1 MLPEGKMSNEDRMNI
16 DERRKYLR
24 RMKAR
29 YVQADRKEQ
38 GRLLDEMEAVTELH
52 RKSLIRLMS
61 GSLDREPRQKQRGC
75 TYGAEV
81 SYALSIIAE
90 SFDYLCAERLTPN
103 LIWMANHLVTHG
115 EMVVSPSLLE
125 KLNQISISTVQR
137 ILGRIPRDKP
147 RLPRKGPQRTRKL
160 TQDIPMRRI
169 PWNEQQPGHL
179 ETDLVHHCGPTASGE
194 YVCTVQTIDV
204 ATGWSELRA
213 VLGRSYLVMEDAFRY
228 ILARLPFLLLELHP
242 DNGSEFFNHHLLR
255 FFESTVQ
262 GITLSRSRPYHK
274 NDNRFVEQKNS
285 SLVRAYLGDDRL
297 DTVAQTI
304 AVNQLYD
311 KVWIYYNLL
320 QPVMRLSEKIVT
332 PVEGQLAR
340 VQRRYDQA
348 RTPFDR
354 LCETTAITQERRD
367 QLEALRDRTNPRQ
380 LRQEIHD
387 QIEYI
392 FTLPNAIP
400 GQAENVY
407 LTLTTRPDL
416 QALVLDP
423 ILLDLDP
430 ARAGW
435 EGQTV
440 TP

>member
-1 MLPEGKMSNEDRMNI
+1 MSTEDKMNI

-24 RMKAR
+24 RMEKR
-29 YVQADRKEQ
+29 YVKADRKEQ

-52 RKSLIRLMS
+52 RKSLIRLMN
-61 GSLDREPRQKQRGC
+61 GSLERKPRQRQRGR
-75 TYGAEV
+75 TYGSEV
-81 SYALSIIAE
+81 NYALSVIAQ

-103 LIWMANHLVTHG
+103 LVWMANHLAAHDEL
-115 EMVVSPSLLE
+115 EMSPPLLE
-125 KLNQISISTVQR
+125 KLDQISISTVQR
-137 ILGRIPRDKP
+137 ILAHIPRDKP
-147 RLPRKGPQRTRKL
+147 RLPRKGPRRNRRL
-160 TQDIPMRRI
+160 TQGIPMRRI
-169 PWNEQQPGHL
+169 PWNEQQPGHC

-194 YVCTVQTIDV
+194 YMCTLQVIDV

-213 VLGRSYLVMEDAFRY
+213 VLGRGYLVMEDAFRY
-228 ILARLPFLLLELHP
+228 ILFRLPFLLLELHP

-255 FFESTVQ
+255 FFADLVQ
-262 GITLSRSRPYHK
+262 GLTLSRSRPYHK

-297 DTVAQTI
+297 DTVAHTI

-311 KVWIYYNLL
+311 KVWVYYNLL
-320 QPVMRLSEKIVT
+320 QPVMRLAEKIVT

-340 VQRRYDQA
+340 VKRRYDQA

-380 LRQEIHD
+380 LRQEIYA

-392 FTLPNAIP
+392 FSLPNAIP
-400 GQAENVY
+400 GQTENVY

-416 QALVLDP
+416 QALALDPTLHDLDP
-423 ILLDLDP
+423 I
-430 ARAGW
+430 RADR
-435 EGQTV
+435 EG
-440 TP
+440 

>member
-1 MLPEGKMSNEDRMNI
+1 MSTEEKMTI

-24 RMKAR
+24 KMKKR
-29 YVQADRKEQ
+29 YVKATRTEK
-38 GRLLDEMEAVTELH
+38 GLLLNEMQAVTELH
-52 RKSLIRLMS
+52 RKSLIRLVN
-61 GSLDREPRQKQRGC
+61 GSLDRQPRQRQRGR
-75 TYGAEV
+75 TYGPEV
-81 SYALSIIAE
+81 KYALSVIAE
-90 SFDYLCAERLTPN
+90 SWDYLCADRLTPN
-103 LIWMANHLVTHG
+103 LVWMANHLATHH
-115 EMVVSPSLLE
+115 ELQVSPLLLE
-125 KLNQISISTVQR
+125 KLDQISISTVKR
-137 ILGRIPRDKP
+137 ILAGTPRDKP
-147 RLPRKGPQRTRKL
+147 RLPRGGPRRVHRL
-160 TQDIPMRRI
+160 TQDIPMKRI

-179 ETDLVHHCGPTASGE
+179 ETDLVHHCGPRAYGE
-194 YVCTVQTIDV
+194 YVCTIQAIDV

-228 ILARLPFLLLELHP
+228 ILARLPFLILELHP

-255 FFESTVQ
+255 FFESAVQ
-262 GITLSRSRPYHK
+262 GMTLSRSRPYHK

-285 SLVRAYLGDDRL
+285 SLVRAYLGNDRL

-340 VQRRYDQA
+340 VKRRYDQA

-354 LCETTAITQERRD
+354 LCATKSIPQERRE

-380 LRQEIHD
+380 LRQEIYD

-392 FTLPNAIP
+392 FSLPNAVP
-400 GQAENVY
+400 GQTENVY
-407 LTLTTRPDL
+407 LTLATRPDL
-416 QALVLDP
+416 QALALDP
-423 ILLDLDP
+423 TLHDLVL
-430 ARAGW
+430 ARADW
-435 EGQTV
+435 EDQLV

>member
-1 MLPEGKMSNEDRMNI
+1 MLPEGKMSNEDKMNI

-24 RMKAR
+24 RMKKR
-29 YVQADRKEQ
+29 YVQAGRKEQ

-52 RKSLIRLMS
+52 RKSLIRLIN
-61 GSLDREPRQKQRGC
+61 GDLERQPRQGQRGR

-81 SYALSIIAE
+81 GYALSIIAE

-103 LIWMANHLVTHG
+103 LVWMANHLATHG
-115 EMVVSPSLLE
+115 EMVVSPPLLE
-125 KLNQISISTVQR
+125 KLDQISISTTQR

-160 TQDIPMRRI
+160 TQGIPMRRI
-169 PWNEQQPGHL
+169 PWNEPQPGHC
-179 ETDLVHHCGPTASGE
+179 ETDLVHHCGPSASGE
-194 YVCTVQTIDV
+194 YMCTVQMIDI

-242 DNGSEFFNHHLLR
+242 DNGSEFFNHHMLR
-255 FFESTVQ
+255 FWKDSVK
-262 GITLSRSRPYHK
+262 GVRLSRSRPYHK

-285 SLVRAYLGDDRL
+285 SLVRAYLGNDRL
-297 DTVAQTI
+297 DTVAHTI

-311 KVWIYYNLL
+311 KVWVYYNLL

-332 PVEGQLAR
+332 PVEGHLAR
-340 VQRRYDQA
+340 VKRRYDQA

-354 LCETTAITQERRD
+354 LCETTAISQERRQ

-380 LRQEIHD
+380 LRQEIYD
-387 QIEYI
+387 QLDYI
-392 FTLPNAIP
+392 FSLPNAIP
-400 GQAENVY
+400 GQTENVY
-407 LTLTTRPDL
+407 HTLTTHLDPEPLPLHLDLHDPDL
-416 QALVLDP
+416 P
-423 ILLDLDP
+423 IAP
-430 ARAGW
+430 
-435 EGQTV
+435 
-440 TP
+440 

>member
-1 MLPEGKMSNEDRMNI
+1 MNI
-16 DERRKYLR
+16 DERWKYLR
-24 RMKAR
+24 RMKRR

-38 GRLLDEMEAVTELH
+38 GQLLDEMEAVTELH
-52 RKSLIRLMS
+52 RKNLIRLMN
-61 GSLDREPRQKQRGC
+61 GSLERQPRQRQRGRI
-75 TYGAEV
+75 YGAEV
-81 SYALSIIAE
+81 EYAVGIIAE
-90 SFDYLCAERLTPN
+90 SWDYLCAERLTPN
-103 LIWMANHLVTHG
+103 LVWMAEHLAAHG
-115 EMVVSPSLLE
+115 ELEVSPPLLE
-125 KLNQISISTVQR
+125 RLDQISISTTQR
-137 ILGRIPRDKP
+137 ILARIPRDKP
-147 RLPRKGPQRTRKL
+147 RPPRKGPRRTHKL
-160 TQDIPMRRI
+160 TQGIPMRRI

-179 ETDLVHHCGPTASGE
+179 EVDLIHHCGPTACGE
-194 YVCTVQTIDV
+194 YVCTIQMIDV

-213 VLGRSYLVMEDAFRY
+213 VLGRSYLVMEDGFCY
-228 ILARLPFLLLELHP
+228 IVVRIPFPILELHP
-242 DNGSEFFNHHLLR
+242 DNGNEFFNYHLLR
-255 FFESTVQ
+255 FFESEVQ
-262 GITLSRSRPYHK
+262 GLTLSRSRPYHK

-340 VQRRYDQA
+340 VKRRYDQA

-354 LCETTAITQERRD
+354 LCETEAITQQRRE
-367 QLEALRDRTNPRQ
+367 QLQALRDQTNPRQ
-380 LRQEIHD
+380 LRQEIYD

-392 FTLPNAIP
+392 FSLPNAVP
-400 GQAENVY
+400 GQTENVY

-416 QALVLDP
+416 QALALDA
-423 ILLDLDP
+423 LNLDL
-430 ARAGW
+430 ARVGW
-435 EGQTV
+435 EDQLV